1 MAKAVDH
8 GIPISLCRPCATARG
23 VTDADL
29 EGRNAQFTNSE
40 AMAAAIAWATKVLV
54 V

>member
-1 MAKAVDH
+1 MAKTQDL
-8 GIPISLCRPCATARG
+8 GIPISLCRPCGLARG

-29 EGRNAQFTNSE
+29 EGRNAQFTNSQ
-40 AMAAAIAWATKVLV
+40 AMAAAMAWAANVLV